1 MSTPT
6 TQTPSPKKRT
16 TLIAAAVVL
25 CIAAIAGIVYEGSH
39 NAQAQETPLETIA
52 GKVDKGI
59 VRIQP
64 DQVTSFEIGKPETHE
79 FSNVRH
85 SIGVIDFNQDRTS
98 KVYSPYQGRVSQ
110 VFAKAGDDVKAGQ
123 VLYTVAVPD
132 MAQAASALI
141 TASATLRNA
150 NETLKRAETLA
161 KDNSIP
167 QKEYLQAQTDQ
178 QSARAAYDTARQ
190 SLRLFD
196 LGDADIARIERD
208 RKIGLE
214 FSVKSPI
221 TGRVTQRAAQPGQLV
236 QPGND
241 PAPMVVSDMRSLWM
255 VANVPES
262 EFSQY
267 KLGQPVQVR
276 VSAWPGKSFD
286 AKVSYVGDSMDA
298 DSRRFVVRAEVADP
312 EHVLRPQMTA
322 DFNIT
327 VAAAEDSLSVPA
339 QAVVREGDGKDVVWL
354 AMGKDSKGP
363 LFTKTAVVRGK
374 TSDGWVQIQEGLKAD
389 QLIARKNALFLS
401 SLYETNAQ

>member
-1 MSTPT
+1 M
-6 TQTPSPKKRT
+6 
-16 TLIAAAVVL
+16 
-25 CIAAIAGIVYEGSH
+25 
-39 NAQAQETPLETIA
+39 
-52 GKVDKGI
+52 
-59 VRIQP
+59 
-64 DQVTSFEIGKPETHE
+64 
-79 FSNVRH
+79 RH

-110 VFAKAGDDVKAGQ
+110 VLVKAGDDVKVGQ

-141 TASATLRNA
+141 STSATLRNA
-150 NETLKRAETLA
+150 NETLKRTEALA

-178 QSARAAYDTARQ
+178 QTARAAYDAARQ
-190 SLRLFD
+190 NLRLFD
-196 LGDADIARIERD
+196 LGDAEISRIEKD

-214 FSVKSPI
+214 FAVKSPI
-221 TGRVTQRAAQPGQLV
+221 AGRVTQRAAQPGQLV
-236 QPGND
+236 QPGSD

-267 KLGQPVQVR
+267 RIGQPVQVR
-276 VSAWPGKSFD
+276 VSAWPDKSFEG
-286 AKVSYVGDSMDA
+286 KVSYVGDSVDA
-298 DSRRFVVRAEVADP
+298 DSRRFVVRAEVSDP

-339 QAVVREGDGKDVVWL
+339 QAVVREGSGRDVVWL
-354 AMGKDSKGP
+354 AMGKDAKGP
-363 LFTKTAVVRGK
+363 LFTKAAVVRGK
-374 TSDGWVQIQEGLKAD
+374 TADGWVQIQEGLKGD